1 MLMFSV
7 ATGATIRLLVL
18 RLTTDVSVSSQ
29 SLRFPSVF
37 QSSFPDRMI
46 SPNKVTTL
54 DAAMTILFHAERQW
68 RGASEFFR

>member
-1 MLMFSV
+1 
-7 ATGATIRLLVL
+7 
-18 RLTTDVSVSSQ
+18 
-29 SLRFPSVF
+29 
-37 QSSFPDRMI
+37 MI